1 MRKISTRQAGRKAAV
16 GFAIDSMRRT
26 GQHASEAIPG
36 NQGGTSRLKANEQW
50 TAHDGAGARARRL
63 KQMVRRQPGLTPAE
77 RAEATR
83 RIDNAF
89 GRGPIE
95 VAPGVQ
101 IGADGR
107 TDAGLVL
114 P

>member
-1 MRKISTRQAGRKAAV
+1 MSKAIRSRRARQAAT
-16 GFAIDSMRRT
+16 GFAINSMNRAKT
-26 GQHASEAIPG
+26 HGESIPG
-36 NQGGTSRLKANEQW
+36 NQGGTSRLKAGEQW
-50 TAHDGAGARARRL
+50 LAHDGAGARARRL
-63 KQMVRRQPGLTPAE
+63 KQMVRRQPDLTPAE
-77 RAEATR
+77 RAEAMR

-101 IGADGR
+101 VGADGR